1 VTPHDR
7 LTARLTE
14 VGQEFNHGFS
24 LSLSRITAVLDALG
38 RPQDRLPPTFHVAG
52 TNGKGST
59 CAYLRAIAEAAG
71 MKAHVFTSP
80 NLIRVN
86 ERIRLAGTLID
97 DDQFLDAIARVAA
110 TNITV
115 TYFELITAVG
125 MLLFAEIPA
134 DILALETGLG
144 GSFDSTNVID
154 KPQATIIT
162 PVDMDHAHLLG
173 DTIAKIAGEKAGIIK
188 AGRPLVLARQRPE
201 ARAVIAARA
210 EELGAPI
217 LECGVEWDCWAKDG
231 RMLVQTENRLLDL
244 AMPGLLGPH
253 QVDNAGLAVRA
264 MLTLKPDMSDDVISA
279 GLARV
284 TWPAR
289 MQPIKAGPLAA
300 PVLAA
305 GGELWID
312 GGHNAHAGRALA
324 QALDALDARVKRPLV
339 LILGMLGTK
348 DSDGFLAPLAPRLTG
363 VVAVPVHASRAARD
377 PADIVAF
384 AKASGVHAEA
394 APDLHNAITRA
405 LALAPAPRVLI
416 CGSLYL
422 AGEALAASRI
432 ELD

>member
-1 VTPHDR
+1 
-7 LTARLTE
+7 
-14 VGQEFNHGFS
+14 
-24 LSLSRITAVLDALG
+24 
-38 RPQDRLPPTFHVAG
+38 
-52 TNGKGST
+52 
-59 CAYLRAIAEAAG
+59 
-71 MKAHVFTSP
+71 M
-80 NLIRVN
+80 
-86 ERIRLAGTLID
+86 
-97 DDQFLDAIARVAA
+97 DAIERVAA

-125 MLLFAEIPA
+125 MLLFAEHPA
-134 DILALETGLG
+134 DILALEVGLG
-144 GSFDSTNVID
+144 GSFDSTNVVD
-154 KPQATIIT
+154 KPQAAIIT

-188 AGRPLVLARQRPE
+188 VGRPVVVARQRPE
-201 ARAVIAARA
+201 ARVVIVERARQ
-210 EELGAPI
+210 LGAPI

-264 MLTLKPDMSDDVISA
+264 MLTLKPDLSDETISA
-279 GLARV
+279 GLSRV

-289 MQPIKAGPLAA
+289 MQPVKAGPLAK
-300 PVLAA
+300 PVIAA

-324 QALDALDARVKRPLV
+324 QALDALDARTKRPLV

-348 DSDGFLAPLAPRLTG
+348 DADGFLAPLASRLAG
-363 VVAVPVHASRAARD
+363 VIAVPVHASRAAHD
-377 PADIVAF
+377 PAEIVAF
-384 AKASGVHAEA
+384 AQKSGVRAEA
-394 APDLHNAITRA
+394 ASDLQDAITRA
-405 LALAPAPRVLI
+405 LTLAPAPRVLI

-432 ELD
+432 TLD